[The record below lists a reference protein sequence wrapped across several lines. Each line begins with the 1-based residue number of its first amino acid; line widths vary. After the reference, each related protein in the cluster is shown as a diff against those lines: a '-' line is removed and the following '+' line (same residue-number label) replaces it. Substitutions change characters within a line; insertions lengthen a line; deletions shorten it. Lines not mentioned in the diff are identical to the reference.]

1 MQIVRNIEKEE
12 GQRRSPWSFALFRL
26 LPVSPSVMGALFGL
40 LSAGLLVAF
49 ELMSGRPQKL
59 LAGMPP
65 EDVGCVFLLGDYRI
79 ALIGVILLAYTM
91 TARYILT
98 LWSQSAGRQLLKED
112 FQDAESIAESRW
124 WGFLPGLAGAALTL
138 TFGIDISERPM
149 EWNRAYWILPH
160 TFNWLWTIPFG
171 WVAGRFF
178 YSVPVNAILV
188 ARRAREIGAEEL
200 DSTLPMEQTIR
211 HGLRSALLS
220 LVFLGLVSVHFVD
233 PGVGIVAVGVLV
245 ALFVSGVA
253 IAIVPVANSFREV
266 KAIHDQRLETLQA
279 EIAAEERKLMERASD
294 YEPGRIRDLTAL
306 EKRMTEQ
313 RFNFVSLP
321 NVLRLAMYAF
331 VGLLSWLG
339 AAAVSIA
346 LEQVF
351 GV

>member
-1 MQIVRNIEKEE
+1 MPADNAKRKLK
-12 GQRRSPWSFALFRL
+12 RRAPWSFALFRL
-26 LPVSPSVMGALFGL
+26 LPVAPAVTGILIGL
-40 LSAGLLVAF
+40 LLGTLLVLL
-49 ELMSGRPQKL
+49 ELTSGRPQAL
-59 LAGMPP
+59 LAGQPP
-65 EDVGCVFLLGDYRI
+65 VEVGCVYLLGDYRI
-79 ALIGVILLAYTM
+79 SLVGVILLAYTL
-91 TARYILT
+91 TARYVLT
-98 LWSQSAGRQLLKED
+98 RWARDAGRQLLED
-112 FQDAESIAESRW
+112 DFVDAESLAEARW
-124 WGFLPGLAGAALTL
+124 WGVLPGIAGAALTF
-138 TFGIDISERPM
+138 TFGVDISERPA
-149 EWNRAYWILPH
+149 ELSRAYWILPH
-160 TFNWLWTIPFG
+160 LFNWAWTIPFG

-178 YSVPVNAILV
+178 YSVPMNAILV
-188 ARRAREIGAEEL
+188 ARRAKEVGAHQV

-233 PGVGIVAVGVLV
+233 PGVGAIAVGVLI

-253 IAIVPVANSFREV
+253 IAIVPVAGSFREV
-266 KAIHDQRLETLQA
+266 KAIHESRLGMLQA
-279 EIAAEERKLMERASD
+279 EIAEEERKLMERATD

-313 RFNFVSLP
+313 RFSFLSLP
-321 NVLRLAMYAF
+321 NMLRLAMYAI